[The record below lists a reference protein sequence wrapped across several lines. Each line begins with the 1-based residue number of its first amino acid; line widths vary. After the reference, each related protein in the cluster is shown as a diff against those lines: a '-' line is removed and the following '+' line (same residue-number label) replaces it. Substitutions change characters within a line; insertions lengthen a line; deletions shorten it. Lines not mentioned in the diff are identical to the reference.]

1 MSGLSESAKLVK
13 EALEQR
19 GLETPMRPN
28 AVSRE
33 EKKEKIEH
41 HMREILTLLQLDLTD
56 DSLEET
62 PHRIAKMYVDE
73 IFSGLDYS
81 NFPKITVIE
90 NKMNVSE
97 WFA

>member
-33 EKKEKIEH
+33 EKKEKIEY
-41 HMREILTLLQLDLTD
+41 HMREILGLLQLDLTD
-56 DSLEET
+56 DSLEKISST
-62 PHRIAKMYVDE
+62 Y
-73 IFSGLDYS
+73 IFAMRCG
-81 NFPKITVIE
+81 
-90 NKMNVSE
+90 VSSKLSSVRSS
-97 WFA
+97 